1 MAKAVIGIFDSSA
14 EAREAVRNLESRGIT
29 SDHVDI
35 REQMGETGTEEKHEG
50 IGESISHFFS
60 NLFGNDDDA
69 KNYSEVANRGCTV
82 TVYTDSNEEA
92 EDVADILDDCGA
104 IDVDERITQY
114 RGGMGTTGSG
124 MGTGAGMG
132 TGLGASNPASGT
144 TGITGTGRER
154 MPGEPNTG
162 VPGGGNM
169 TGQTPPSTQTNRPGT
184 GSEWSDSGYQGRTS
198 ENMGSGSNQ
207 SEWSGRTAQDPLA
220 DSSTDRTGSSGISQ
234 TPMSGEANRSDM
246 SGNLSSSEETGW
258 TSPSGEMRTRTNESN
273 QSGRTGRT
281 EQNPIGS
288 AEDRHNTGE
297 PSSGS
302 EKIHRSRIFDTPDD
316 LRARIGRR
324 HPSPSNRG
332 TTGDINPLN
341 QQDPDWGL

>member
-14 EAREAVRNLESRGIT
+14 EAREAVRNLESRGIS

-35 REQMGETGTEEKHEG
+35 RERAEETGTEEKHEG
-50 IGESISHFFS
+50 IGESISNFFS

-92 EDVADILDDCGA
+92 ENVADILDDCGA
-104 IDVDERITQY
+104 IDVDERITRY
-114 RGGMGTTGSG
+114 RSG
-124 MGTGAGMG
+124 MGTSAGMG
-132 TGLGASNPASGT
+132 TNAGMGAGSM
-144 TGITGTGRER
+144 GTGNISGSTRER

-162 VPGGGNM
+162 VPGG
-169 TGQTPPSTQTNRPGT
+169 TGQTPISRQTSRPGMEGDTSYT
-184 GSEWSDSGYQGRTS
+184 GETGTTPT
-198 ENMGSGSNQ
+198 GSNQ
-207 SEWSGRTAQDPLA
+207 SEWSGRTAQDPLEG
-220 DSSTDRTGSSGISQ
+220 SSYDTGRTGNTGMGQ
-234 TPMSGEANRSDM
+234 TPISGENSRTDM

-258 TSPSGEMRTRTNESN
+258 TSPSGEMRTGSSQSN
-273 QSGRTGRT
+273 QSEWSGRTG
-281 EQNPIGS
+281 EDPLSS
-288 AEDRHNTGE
+288 ASDRHHTGE
-297 PSSGS
+297 PTSGS
-302 EKIHRSRIFDTPDD
+302 AKIHRSRIFDTPDD
-316 LRARIGRR
+316 LRSRIGRR

>member
-1 MAKAVIGIFDSSA
+1 
-14 EAREAVRNLESRGIT
+14 
-29 SDHVDI
+29 
-35 REQMGETGTEEKHEG
+35 
-50 IGESISHFFS
+50 
-60 NLFGNDDDA
+60 
-69 KNYSEVANRGCTV
+69 
-82 TVYTDSNEEA
+82 
-92 EDVADILDDCGA
+92 
-104 IDVDERITQY
+104 
-114 RGGMGTTGSG
+114 
-124 MGTGAGMG
+124 MGTGM
-132 TGLGASNPASGT
+132 GASNPASGT
-144 TGITGTGRER
+144 TGHISGIERER

-169 TGQTPPSTQTNRPGT
+169 TGQSPLSTQTSRPGT
-184 GSEWSDSGYQGRTS
+184 GSDRSDAGDSGRTS
-198 ENMGSGSNQ
+198 GNIRSGSNQ

-234 TPMSGEANRSDM
+234 TPMSGEANRSDV

-258 TSPSGEMRTRTNESN
+258 TSPSGEMRTGSD
-273 QSGRTGRT
+273 QSDQSDWSGRTT
-281 EQNPIGS
+281 QNPMEG
-288 AEDRHNTGE
+288 AAADRHNTGE

>member
-35 REQMGETGTEEKHEG
+35 RERTEETGTEEKHEG
-50 IGESISHFFS
+50 IGESISNFFS

-69 KNYSEVANRGCTV
+69 KSYSEVANRGCTV

-92 EDVADILDDCGA
+92 ENVADILDDCGA

-114 RGGMGTTGSG
+114 RSGMGATGTGMGTSAGMGAGS
-124 MGTGAGMG
+124 MGTG
-132 TGLGASNPASGT
+132 NISGST
-144 TGITGTGRER
+144 RER

-162 VPGGGNM
+162 VPGG
-169 TGQTPPSTQTNRPGT
+169 TGHTPMSRQTSRPGMEGDTSYTGETGSAPTGSTQTGNTPT
-184 GSEWSDSGYQGRTS
+184 
-198 ENMGSGSNQ
+198 GSNQ
-207 SEWSGRTAQDPLA
+207 SEWSGRTAQDPLEG
-220 DSSTDRTGSSGISQ
+220 SSYDTGRTGNTGMGE
-234 TPMSGEANRSDM
+234 TPVSRETTRTDM

-258 TSPSGEMRTRTNESN
+258 TSPSGEMRTGSGQSN
-273 QSGRTGRT
+273 QSEWSGRTG
-281 EQNPIGS
+281 EDPLSS
-288 AEDRHNTGE
+288 ASDRHHTGE
-297 PSSGS
+297 PTSGS
-302 EKIHRSRIFDTPDD
+302 AKIHRSRIFDTPDD
-316 LRARIGRR
+316 LRSRIGRR